1 MRHSRTLDRAGQ
13 LMAGACAV
21 HCLLVPLTI
30 GVLPVFG
37 LELIA
42 DRRVERLLVA
52 IALGIGT
59 VALIPSFRRTHRRAL
74 PIATFACGAALL
86 VVAQTLA
93 ADGTALERLL
103 TLAGA
108 VTIAAAHTVNI
119 RCCRRVQQP
128 AG

>member
-1 MRHSRTLDRAGQ
+1 MLDRAGQ
-13 LMAGACAV
+13 LMAGACAI
-21 HCLLVPLTI
+21 HCLIVPLTI
-30 GVLPVFG
+30 GVLPVVG

-52 IALGIGT
+52 LAIGIGT
-59 VALIPSFRRTHRRAL
+59 AALVPSFLRTHRRAL
-74 PIATFACGAALL
+74 PIAAFGCGAALL
-86 VVAQTLA
+86 VAAQTLA
-93 ADGTALERLL
+93 ADGTALGRVL

-119 RCCRRVQQP
+119 RCCLRAQQP